1 MALTMF
7 QKNIGNLMNPDT
19 IPGKTNTLLST
30 CNIQIKNSILRELN
44 PLRVFI
50 LAMVGKN
57 LPHFFNEQELLY
69 IFLNG
74 PSSDSFSFIFV
85 FSNKHYNS
93 YNKYM

>member
-44 PLRVFI
+44 RVFI
-50 LAMVGKN
+50 LTMVGKN

-69 IFLNG
+69 IFFKWAILRLFFIY
-74 PSSDSFSFIFV
+74 FSLF
-85 FSNKHYNS
+85 
-93 YNKYM
+93 